1 MFSLKI
7 SHSFALSVVAIMQL
21 HVNTFFCKHAWFM
34 YLHLSEILIS
44 YYEINISLRCKY
56 INHACLQKNVLTCSC
71 IIATTES
78 ANECDK
84 V

>member
-1 MFSLKI
+1 MPKNMCNYKYIASCLATGDLCYNIKYFHK
-7 SHSFALSVVAIMQL
+7 
-21 HVNTFFCKHAWFM
+21 
-34 YLHLSEILIS
+34 
-44 YYEINISLRCKY
+44 YEINISLRCKY

-78 ANECDK
+78 TNECDK